1 MVEHKLL
8 SKTQELE
15 IIYTKIELILD
26 IMASQI
32 NKKKQQKRLM
42 QIFKVTKMKKYKNGK
57 KAHRNLMSLR
67 LPYIPQSSR
76 HLLHEINNYHN
87 SLSEFSHSTSVAT

>member
-57 KAHRNLMSLR
+57 KAHMSLR

-87 SLSEFSHSTSVAT
+87 SLSELSHSTSVAT